1 MSKKEITIV
10 VSIFLS
16 IYLGMAFI
24 AMEFNPA
31 KWHVLVR
38 LFYMII
44 AVLTLAATFIGDD
57 FEIKRFK

>member
-1 MSKKEITIV
+1 MSIKEIIIV

-31 KWHVLVR
+31 KWHILAR

-44 AVLTLAATFIGDD
+44 AVCVLLATFLDD
-57 FEIKRFK
+57 EFKIRRFK